1 MQTRLLARHWKLA
14 IQKACFPIKLSE
26 LSLYFFQK
34 WVSMGQMDTPLANT
48 LMQTGQAS
56 LCLILQ
62 HFPQLANCFHSNEM
76 FGGEEV
82 KINNNVWVNQTN

>member
-1 MQTRLLARHWKLA
+1 
-14 IQKACFPIKLSE
+14 
-26 LSLYFFQK
+26 
-34 WVSMGQMDTPLANT
+34 MGQMDTPLANT

-82 KINNNVWVNQTN
+82 KITNNVRVNQTN